1 MPRHTTVRDQPLL
14 VRAVNEVERAERLD
28 PIADRLQPVAQVLVE
43 GPRRRRVLLGHD
55 LGHALHAPLTDVPVG
70 SWLSAAVLDMVG
82 GAGAQPAARRL
93 LGVGLLAA
101 LPTAVSGWAEWVST
115 EGAPRRVGL
124 VHALANSA
132 ALGLYATS
140 WLLRRGGRNG
150 LGVAVSM
157 TANAALLAAAQL
169 GGHLTLGRK
178 VGSRHPQ
185 FENGPG

>member
-1 MPRHTTVRDQPLL
+1 PPVPSRERHEHQLGRQLAPPAERTRGRGHRVLAGKFRRTDPIKPEVTMPRHTTVRDQPLL

-28 PIADRLQPVAQVLVE
+28 PIADRLQPVAPVLVE

-124 VHALANSA
+124 VH
-132 ALGLYATS
+132 
-140 WLLRRGGRNG
+140 
-150 LGVAVSM
+150 
-157 TANAALLAAAQL
+157 
-169 GGHLTLGRK
+169 
-178 VGSRHPQ
+178 
-185 FENGPG
+185 